1 MTEEHELEFARST
14 SESTIVPITDMGEES
29 DSSATITNFEN
40 EKKKNY
46 LAYKEKISMSIDDK

>member
-29 DSSATITNFEN
+29 DSSATINFEN